1 MSSLSPRMDLARC
14 MLIKRHATLYWIF
27 ISMFEVFGRLSPNA
41 PDKKDQTQNLQL
53 ELGNLEE
60 YIHAPVIPMA
70 NANRADS
77 CSIMKDIV

>member
-1 MSSLSPRMDLARC
+1 
-14 MLIKRHATLYWIF
+14 
-27 ISMFEVFGRLSPNA
+27 MFEVFGRLSPNA